1 VSGPGKG
8 DKRGYSWP
16 PVEPGQAGA
25 AHPST
30 THGAWSPALR
40 DPVAA
45 AIYERTMAWVPEAL
59 RDDPLIVAQARG
71 CSQVEAMAQLIYE
84 HMLSQGLAAAI
95 DDVTVTEATE
105 TELHTEGRTA
115 RKARSQ
121 ARRTVAL
128 AEQFRR
134 YEGQASRERESLR
147 RMVLERAAE
156 APKQDVMQLM
166 AERIRELDQE
176 DAGGR

>member
-30 THGAWSPALR
+30 THGAWSPVLR

-45 AIYERTMAWVPEAL
+45 AIYEQTMTWVPEQL
-59 RDDPLIVAQARG
+59 RDEPLIVAETREYA
-71 CSQVEAMAQLIYE
+71 QVAAMAAMIYE
-84 HMLSQGLAAAI
+84 HMTREGLAAAL
-95 DDVTVTEATE
+95 DDVTVTEAVE

-128 AEQFRR
+128 AEQYRR
-134 YEGQASRERESLR
+134 YAAQASRMREGLR
-147 RMVLERAAE
+147 KAVIEQGADKPFDLALAIAA
-156 APKQDVMQLM
+156 
-166 AERIRELDQE
+166 LDDE
-176 DAGGR
+176 EESSGR